1 MTVSLLAKKYGISKS
16 TVCLIKKKKDD
27 ILEAVDNM
35 LNPSKRRTL
44 KVSVYKLME
53 KELYKWFLKQRER
66 NLAYLFKAHKFNLC
80 GNETFTA
87 SDDWMQR
94 FKTRYGIRFLKI
106 TGEKL
111 SSQPELVDPFK
122 QKLYRITQEL
132 NLSHQQIYNAD
143 ETGLIW
149 KLLPEKTYVSL
160 SEKTAP
166 GLKIAKQKLTFLG
179 CTNATVQHK
188 LTPLIIGKSRNP
200 RALSK
205 FQNPVNYKHSINAWM
220 TCEIFKEW
228 FFENFV
234 PEIKKFLKSH
244 GLPPRA
250 ILLLDHA
257 PSHPPKEKLRTA
269 DGMIFVIFMPPN
281 VTPLIQPL
289 DQNV

>member
-1 MTVSLLAKKYGISKS
+1 MVKPKSKCLTLKEKSKILEEIEKGMTVSLLAKKYGIAKS
-16 TVCLIKKKKDD
+16 TVCLIKKKKDV
-27 ILEAVDNM
+27 ILEAVDNI

-66 NLAYLFKAHKFNLC
+66 NLPVSGDIIREKALSLC

-87 SDDWMQR
+87 SDGWLQR

-122 QKLYRITQEL
+122 QELYRIIQEL

-143 ETGLIW
+143 ETGLFW

-166 GLKIAKQKLTFLG
+166 GLKIAKQRLTFLG
-179 CTNATVQHK
+179 CTNATGQHK

-205 FQNPVNYKHSINAWM
+205 FQNPVIYKHSKNAWM

-234 PEIKKFLKSH
+234 PEVSLCYI
-244 GLPPRA
+244 
-250 ILLLDHA
+250 
-257 PSHPPKEKLRTA
+257 
-269 DGMIFVIFMPPN
+269 M
-281 VTPLIQPL
+281 
-289 DQNV
+289 